1 MTNIICLKRNATP
14 GWLCMGK
21 LDVIYVLLVEQT
33 GSFHLGFITS
43 CVIMLGNED
52 IDVLSQILFEVV
64 SLSAKK
70 VICELFSGAN
80 LLTHYMIL
88 YFSAVTFQ
96 VEHESIAHDPIFIL
110 INVSNIK
117 VLTRMALRWSLQ
129 QGKINEF
136 HMTAKYYVK
145 YHTSSHQ

>member
-1 MTNIICLKRNATP
+1 
-14 GWLCMGK
+14 
-21 LDVIYVLLVEQT
+21 
-33 GSFHLGFITS
+33 
-43 CVIMLGNED
+43 MLGNED

-80 LLTHYMIL
+80 LLTHMIL
-88 YFSAVTFQ
+88 CFSAVTFQ
-96 VEHESIAHDPIFIL
+96 VEHESKAHDPIFVL

-117 VLTRMALRWSLQ
+117 VPTRMALRWSLQ
-129 QGKINEF
+129 QGEINEF